1 MNVTLW
7 ILQVL
12 LAAAF
17 AAHGWLL
24 VSPPPELLA
33 IMNEQLGVG
42 FRLFL
47 GVAEIAGAI
56 GVLLPAM
63 SRRLPWLTPVAAGCL
78 AFVVASA
85 TVLHL
90 SRGENSSAVT
100 TAILFVLAAF
110 VSYGRWRV
118 RPIPSGSGGRYAT
131 RGAERTA
138 RTAASLLTV
147 LVSAAASAQAQVPTT
162 GYAPVRVV
170 AVEMQGHGRTA
181 DIHRDFRL
189 AVLPNTTHVTLM
201 ERGDVIIPMVN
212 DFLASRSE

>member
-1 MNVTLW
+1 MNITLW

-24 VSPPPELLA
+24 VSPPPELLL

-56 GVLLPAM
+56 GILLPAM
-63 SRRLPWLTPVAAGCL
+63 SRRMPWLTPVAAGCL

-90 SRGENSSAVT
+90 FRAEYGSAVT
-100 TAILFVLAAF
+100 TTILFLLAAF
-110 VSYGRWRV
+110 VAYGRWRV
-118 RPIPSGSGGRYAT
+118 RPIPARSGSR
-131 RGAERTA
+131 
-138 RTAASLLTV
+138 
-147 LVSAAASAQAQVPTT
+147 SAARAINPT
-162 GYAPVRVV
+162 
-170 AVEMQGHGRTA
+170 
-181 DIHRDFRL
+181 
-189 AVLPNTTHVTLM
+189 
-201 ERGDVIIPMVN
+201 
-212 DFLASRSE
+212 